1 MITTTDL
8 HHEKDTEA
16 AGVAVAPTCDAII
29 RPAVAAEAPVLHHL
43 ISTYLDAGHLLPR
56 TLEEVTRHADRFVV
70 AVDDDGVIG
79 GAELAPLSHT
89 VAEIRSL
96 VVDERRRRR
105 GTGTRL
111 TRALIEQ
118 ATRQR
123 FSTLCAF
130 VHDPSPFVRLG
141 FSLVPHVWMT
151 EKILT
156 DCRTCSRLRHCRQ
169 HALRLDLA
177 AHVRRPASGRS
188 ALGGA

>member
-8 HHEKDTEA
+8 HHAQDTES
-16 AGVAVAPTCDAII
+16 AGVAITPTCDAII
-29 RPAVAAEAPVLHHL
+29 RPAAVAEAPVLHHL
-43 ISTYLDAGHLLPR
+43 ISMDLDAGHLLPR
-56 TLEEVTRHADRFVV
+56 TLAEVTTHADRFVV
-70 AVDDDGVIG
+70 AVHGDDVIG

-96 VVDERRRRR
+96 VVDERRRRH

-111 TRALIEQ
+111 IRALIEQ

-169 HALRLDLA
+169 QALRLDLT
-177 AHVRRPASGRS
+177 AHDRRPASVRS
-188 ALGGA
+188 ALSGA